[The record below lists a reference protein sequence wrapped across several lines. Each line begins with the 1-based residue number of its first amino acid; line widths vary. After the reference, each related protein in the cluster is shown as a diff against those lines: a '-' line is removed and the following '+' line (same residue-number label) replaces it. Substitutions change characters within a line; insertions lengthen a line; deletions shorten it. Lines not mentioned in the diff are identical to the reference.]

1 MYPDPLADGSQYGP
15 GIASASDNTGSW
27 QAGVACL
34 GAALK
39 FMQLCGVTVLAG
51 PWTRY
56 NHLHLKPQGKVVSD
70 DSTHRQM

>member
-1 MYPDPLADGSQYGP
+1 MEASMDQALLPHPITLAVGKLGLL
-15 GIASASDNTGSW
+15 A
-27 QAGVACL
+27 L